1 MAEKVLVIDDDSG
14 LLTFLQLG
22 LKREGFDVYI
32 VNNGKEGLQ
41 QAYELHPDV
50 IILDVMMP
58 DMDGWTTCQRL
69 RHVCDTPIIML
80 TAKTEIPDVV
90 KGLSL
95 GADDYITKPC
105 SFEELK
111 ARINSILRRVNIANN
126 ASWRSVYDDGN
137 LRIDLETGVVSRQG
151 EIIELTDTESRL
163 LLYLVSQKD
172 RIVPH
177 KELLTKVWGPQ
188 YAKEVGYLSVYI
200 RYIRLKLEDDPS
212 NPTYVRKRW
221 GMGYYFTGHGEVQSA
236 PPLSAT
242 P

>member
-1 MAEKVLVIDDDSG
+1 MTEKVLVIDDDLG

-22 LKREGFDVYI
+22 LEREGFDVYT
-32 VNNGKEGLQ
+32 VDNGREGLQ
-41 QAYELHPDV
+41 CAYEVRPDV

-80 TAKTEIPDVV
+80 TAKTEMSDVV

-95 GADDYITKPC
+95 GADDYLTKPC

-111 ARINSILRRVNIANN
+111 ARISSVLRRANTPQEGE
-126 ASWRSVYDDGN
+126 WRSVYDDGN
-137 LRIDLETGVVSRQG
+137 LRIDLETGIVAKRGVN
-151 EIIELTDTESRL
+151 IDLTDTESRL

-188 YAKEVGYLSVYI
+188 YSKEVGYLSVYI
-200 RYIRLKLEDDPS
+200 RYIRLKIEDDPS
-212 NPTYVRKRW
+212 NPIYIRKRW
-221 GMGYYFTGHGEVQSA
+221 GMGYYFAGGGDVQPFST
-236 PPLSAT
+236 PLIT
-242 P
+242 D

>member
-1 MAEKVLVIDDDSG
+1 MPEKILVIDDDPG
-14 LLTFLQLG
+14 LLTFLQIG
-22 LKREGFDVYI
+22 LKREGFDVYT
-32 VNNGKEGLQ
+32 VDNGREGLQ
-41 QAYELHPDV
+41 CAYEVHPDV

-80 TAKTEIPDVV
+80 TAKGEMPDVV

-95 GADDYITKPC
+95 GADDYIVKPC

-111 ARINSILRRVNIANN
+111 ARISSVLRRAN
-126 ASWRSVYDDGN
+126 APLDSDWRSVYDDGV
-137 LRIDLETGVVSRQG
+137 LKIDLETGEVFKRG
-151 EIIELTDTESRL
+151 EPVDLTDTESRL

-177 KELLTKVWGPQ
+177 KELLNKVWGPQ

-200 RYIRLKLEDDPS
+200 RYIRLKIEDDPS
-212 NPTYVRKRW
+212 NPEYIRKRW
-221 GMGYYFTGHGEVQSA
+221 GIGYYFTGNGEIQASK
-236 PPLSAT
+236 
-242 P
+242 